1 MEEKLKGKQY
11 DCVMIGAGAKILGP
25 IELGDDV
32 KVGANAVPMPVLAA
46 ALFGRFASRQEN
58 SPQMQA
64 VAALRGQFGGHEV
77 MQFGRE
83 PWRAAKEG
91 QAEVS
96 GAAEPKKDAG
106 AARPGA
112 APNEH

>member
-1 MEEKLKGKQY
+1 
-11 DCVMIGAGAKILGP
+11 
-25 IELGDDV
+25 
-32 KVGANAVPMPVLAA
+32 
-46 ALFGRFASRQEN
+46 
-58 SPQMQA
+58 
-64 VAALRGQFGGHEV
+64 